1 MIKIL
6 LVEKNIIFSNAL
18 TKLLNKDDKLD
29 VLGVCKEGN
38 DIIEFL
44 TTTPIDVIVI
54 DPNQSNGF
62 VITVQIKKEF
72 PTIKIIGY
80 SAEGESTKKRML
92 AFGASSYLSK
102 YEANIEDVIA
112 EIKGC
117 YVLLD

>member
-18 TKLLNKDDKLD
+18 TKLLNKDAELN
-29 VLGVCKEGN
+29 VVGVCKEGN
-38 DIIEFL
+38 DIIKFL
-44 TTTPIDVIVI
+44 TANPIDVIVI

-62 VITVQIKKEF
+62 VITVQIKKEY
-72 PTIKIIGY
+72 PRIKIIGY

-112 EIKGC
+112 EIKNC
-117 YVLLD
+117 YTVFS

>member
-6 LVEKNIIFSNAL
+6 LAEKNIIFSNAL
-18 TKLLNKDDKLD
+18 TKLLSQAKNLN
-29 VLGVCKEGN
+29 VVGVCKEGN

-44 TTTPIDVIVI
+44 NTNPVDVIVI

-80 SAEGESTKKRML
+80 SADGESTKKRML
-92 AFGASSYLSK
+92 EFGASCYLSK
-102 YEANIEDVIA
+102 YDTDIEELKS
-112 EIKGC
+112 EIKNC
-117 YVLLD
+117 FIVPE